1 MKEYMKD
8 CFKSFGVV
16 FVYLC
21 VLFCVMYVSVSYADL
36 FGVRSSFLT
45 AEKAHP
51 RIFDWR
57 NKYGTSLMYL
67 SPSYSAEEKAHF
79 RSILKNNG
87 DTHIDLYAQ
96 ARNGHLPA
104 GELHLYDYT
113 HELNV
118 LNDDGLK
125 PVLWLIPESKHGEG
139 KAPMPTHFAFQNQ
152 MVQRH
157 DSQVAGYVVCLECD
171 EMFSAEQ
178 VNALV
183 ANLKSRTGKPVAV
196 HLAPGVG
203 GFKRDT
209 RYYKGAD
216 FIYLQIGD
224 HLSGDYVADSNMA
237 VTMLKEAMTLGIPV
251 VANEYSLLSTSE
263 QARALG
269 DLLCQ
274 NGAVGTG
281 NGRNVTMCG
290 QRKPKKKKEWYQ
302 EYEKELVVTGI
313 AAVTLYVMLNR
324 NEEEPTFQ
332 LDANDNGYELGL
344 NSGGYSL
351 RYSEDRIAATYRI
364 EF

>member
-1 MKEYMKD
+1 MLIL
-8 CFKSFGVV
+8 GVV
-16 FVYLC
+16 GQN
-21 VLFCVMYVSVSYADL
+21 SNADL

-87 DTHIDLYAQ
+87 DTHIDLYVQ

-118 LNDDGLK
+118 LNNDGLK

-139 KAPMPTHFAFQNQ
+139 KAPMPTHLAFQNQ

-171 EMFSAEQ
+171 EMFSPEQ

-183 ANLKSRTGKPVAV
+183 ANLKSKTDKPVAV

-203 GFKRDT
+203 GFKKDT

-224 HLSGDYVADSNMA
+224 HLTGDNVADPTMA
-237 VTMLKEAMTLGIPV
+237 VAMLKQAMTLGIPV

-290 QRKPKKKKEWYQ
+290 QRGSKKKKEWYQ

-313 AAVTLYVMLNR
+313 AVATLYAMLGTDKESN
-324 NEEEPTFQ
+324 FK
-332 LDANDNGYELGL
+332 LYANDNGYELGL

-351 RYSEDRIAATYRI
+351 RYSEDRIMSTYRI

>member
-1 MKEYMKD
+1 MLILAALGQN
-8 CFKSFGVV
+8 SN
-16 FVYLC
+16 
-21 VLFCVMYVSVSYADL
+21 ADPIDE
-36 FGVRSSFLT
+36 FYGVRSSFLT

-67 SPSYSAEEKAHF
+67 SPSYSAEERTHF
-79 RSILKNNG
+79 RSILKSNG
-87 DTHIDLYAQ
+87 DTHIDLYVQ

-113 HELNV
+113 HEFNV
-118 LNDDGLK
+118 LNNDGLK
-125 PVLWLIPESKHGEG
+125 PVLWLIPESKHGEY
-139 KAPMPTHFAFQNQ
+139 KQSMDAHLVFQNQ

-157 DSQVAGYVVCLECD
+157 DNQVAGYVVCLECD
-171 EMFSAEQ
+171 EMFSPEQ

-183 ANLKSRTGKPVAV
+183 SNLKSKTGKPVAV

-203 GFKRDT
+203 GFKKDT

-224 HLSGDYVADSNMA
+224 HLTGDNVADPTMA
-237 VTMLKEAMTLGIPV
+237 VAMLKQAMTLGIPV

-263 QARALG
+263 EARALG

-281 NGRNVTMCG
+281 NGRNVTLCG
-290 QRKPKKKKEWYQ
+290 QRQAKKKKEWYQ
-302 EYEKELVVTGI
+302 EYEKELIVSGI
-313 AAVTLYVMLNR
+313 AAVTLFVMLNR

-364 EF
+364 DF

>member
-1 MKEYMKD
+1 ML
-8 CFKSFGVV
+8 GV
-16 FVYLC
+16 LGQN
-21 VLFCVMYVSVSYADL
+21 SNADPIND
-36 FGVRSSFLT
+36 FYGVRSSFLT

-67 SPSYSAEEKAHF
+67 SPSYSAEEKTHF

-104 GELHLYDYT
+104 GELNLYDYT
-113 HELNV
+113 HEFNV
-118 LNDDGLK
+118 LNNDGLK
-125 PVLWLIPESKHGEG
+125 PVLWLIPESKHGEH
-139 KAPMPTHFAFQNQ
+139 KQSMDAHLAFQNQ

-183 ANLKSRTGKPVAV
+183 ANLKSKTGKPVAV

-237 VTMLKEAMTLGIPV
+237 VTMLKDAMKLGIPV

-281 NGRNVTMCG
+281 NGRNVTLCG
-290 QRKPKKKKEWYQ
+290 QRETKKKKEWYQ

-313 AAVTLYVMLNR
+313 AAATLYAILR
-324 NEEEPTFQ
+324 LNEEPKLNFQ
-332 LDANDNGYELGL
+332 INDNRYELEFR
-344 NSGGYSL
+344 SDGY
-351 RYSEDRIAATYRI
+351 RMNYSEDRIQATYNIR
-364 EF
+364 F

>member
-1 MKEYMKD
+1 MKKLLAAAL
-8 CFKSFGVV
+8 SAI
-16 FVYLC
+16 L
-21 VLFCVMYVSVSYADL
+21 VSANAGPIDEF

-45 AEKAHP
+45 GEKAHP

-67 SPSYSAEEKAHF
+67 SPSYSIEEKAHF
-79 RSILKNNG
+79 RGILKNNG

-113 HELNV
+113 HEFNV
-118 LNDDGLK
+118 LNNDGLK
-125 PVLWLIPESKHGEG
+125 PVLWLIPESKHGEY
-139 KAPMPTHFAFQNQ
+139 KAPMSTHLAFQNQ

-171 EMFSAEQ
+171 EMFTAEQ

-183 ANLKSRTGKPVAV
+183 ANLKSKTDKPVAV

-203 GFKRDT
+203 GFKKDT
-209 RYYKGAD
+209 NYYRGAD

-224 HLSGDYVADSNMA
+224 HLTGDYVADSNMA
-237 VTMLKEAMTLGIPV
+237 VAMLKEAIKLGIPV
-251 VANEYSLLSTSE
+251 VANEYSLTSTSD

-281 NGRNVTMCG
+281 NGRSINLCG
-290 QRKPKKKKEWYQ
+290 QKESKKKKEWYQ

-313 AAVTLYVMLNR
+313 AAITLYAMFR
-324 NEEEPTFQ
+324 DQPKITFR
-332 LDANDNGYELGL
+332 ASDNGYEMNMQGDRFGV
-344 NSGGYSL
+344 N
-351 RYSEDRIAATYRI
+351 YSENRMLATYKV

>member
-1 MKEYMKD
+1 VKKLLAAAL
-8 CFKSFGVV
+8 SAI
-16 FVYLC
+16 L
-21 VLFCVMYVSVSYADL
+21 VSANAGPIDEF

-45 AEKAHP
+45 GEKAHP

-67 SPSYSAEEKAHF
+67 SPSYSTEEKAHF
-79 RSILKNNG
+79 RGILKNNG

-113 HELNV
+113 HEFNV
-118 LNDDGLK
+118 LNNDGLK
-125 PVLWLIPESKHGEG
+125 PVLWLIPESKHGEY
-139 KAPMPTHFAFQNQ
+139 KAPMSTHLAFQNQ

-171 EMFSAEQ
+171 EMFTAEQ

-183 ANLKSRTGKPVAV
+183 ANLKSKTDKPVAV

-203 GFKRDT
+203 GFKKDT
-209 RYYKGAD
+209 NYYRGAD

-224 HLSGDYVADSNMA
+224 HLTGDYVADSNMA
-237 VTMLKEAMTLGIPV
+237 VAMLKEAIKLGIPV
-251 VANEYSLLSTSE
+251 VANEYSLTSTSD

-281 NGRNVTMCG
+281 NGRSINLCG
-290 QRKPKKKKEWYQ
+290 QKESKKKKEWYQ

-313 AAVTLYVMLNR
+313 AAITLYAMFR
-324 NEEEPTFQ
+324 DQPKITFR
-332 LDANDNGYELGL
+332 ASDNGYEMNMQGDRFGV
-344 NSGGYSL
+344 N
-351 RYSEDRIAATYRI
+351 YSESRMLATYR
-364 EF
+364 FDF

>member
-1 MKEYMKD
+1 MKEYIKD
-8 CFKSFGVV
+8 CIKSFGVV
-16 FVYLC
+16 FIYLC
-21 VLFCVMYVSVSYADL
+21 VLFCIMYASISYGDL

-67 SPSYSAEEKAHF
+67 SPSYSAEEKTHF

-113 HELNV
+113 HEFNV
-118 LNDDGLK
+118 LNNDGLK
-125 PVLWLIPESKHGEG
+125 PVLWLIPESKHGEY
-139 KAPMPTHFAFQNQ
+139 KQSMDAHLAFQNQ

-171 EMFSAEQ
+171 EMFSPEQ

-183 ANLKSRTGKPVAV
+183 ANLKSKTDKPVAV

-203 GFKRDT
+203 GFKKDT

-237 VTMLKEAMTLGIPV
+237 VAMLKQAMTLGIPV

-290 QRKPKKKKEWYQ
+290 QRESKKKKEWYQ
-302 EYEKELVVTGI
+302 EYEKELIVSGI

-324 NEEEPTFQ
+324 NEKEPTFQ
-332 LDANDNGYELGL
+332 INANDNGYELGL

-351 RYSEDRIAATYRI
+351 SYSEDKITAKYRI

>member
-1 MKEYMKD
+1 
-8 CFKSFGVV
+8 
-16 FVYLC
+16 
-21 VLFCVMYVSVSYADL
+21 
-36 FGVRSSFLT
+36 
-45 AEKAHP
+45 
-51 RIFDWR
+51 
-57 NKYGTSLMYL
+57 MYL
-67 SPSYSAEEKAHF
+67 SPSYSIEEKAHF
-79 RSILKNNG
+79 RGILKNNG

-113 HELNV
+113 HEFNV
-118 LNDDGLK
+118 LNNDGLK
-125 PVLWLIPESKHGEG
+125 PVLWLIPESKHGEY
-139 KAPMPTHFAFQNQ
+139 KAPMSTHLAFQNQ

-171 EMFSAEQ
+171 EMFTAEQ

-183 ANLKSRTGKPVAV
+183 ANLKSKTDKPVAV

-203 GFKRDT
+203 GFKKDT
-209 RYYKGAD
+209 NYYRGAD

-224 HLSGDYVADSNMA
+224 HLTGDYVADSNMA
-237 VTMLKEAMTLGIPV
+237 VAMLKEAIKLGIPV
-251 VANEYSLLSTSE
+251 VANEYSLTSTSD

-281 NGRNVTMCG
+281 NGRSINLCG
-290 QRKPKKKKEWYQ
+290 QKESKKKKEWYQ

-313 AAVTLYVMLNR
+313 AAITLYAMFR
-324 NEEEPTFQ
+324 DQPKITFR
-332 LDANDNGYELGL
+332 ASDNGYEMNMQGDRFGV
-344 NSGGYSL
+344 N
-351 RYSEDRIAATYRI
+351 YSENRMLATYKV